1 MRRSTTWPGRWP
13 RTVGR
18 AVRPRVVRNL
28 LSGTYLGH
36 PLHPVLTD
44 LSIGGWVMCWSPPA
58 WVAAVPT
65 AAAGLNDWSD
75 TPGPRPGSGCKP
87 GPRPGSGCKPD
98 PEGTPLSRAIS
109 SPVVHDADS

>member
-1 MRRSTTWPGRWP
+1 
-13 RTVGR
+13 
-18 AVRPRVVRNL
+18 VRPRVVRNL

-75 TPGPRPGSGCKP
+75 AP